1 MLARGMAGA
10 AVDGAAGAA
19 AVWAMAVGA
28 TDVAS
33 WAGVEL
39 RAVRLPASVAVRNV
53 AGCTAAAQ
61 SAVVAVA
68 DSMVAAQSAVAVE
81 GSTVAVEVIAEAE
94 GMVAAVTDN
103 CEWPELPNPVTK
115 SERLAA
121 KAAGRFCLP

>member
-1 MLARGMAGA
+1 M
-10 AVDGAAGAA
+10 V
-19 AVWAMAVGA
+19 VGA
-28 TDVAS
+28 TDAAS
-33 WAGVEL
+33 LAGVEL

-61 SAVVAVA
+61 SAAAVAVG
-68 DSMVAAQSAVAVE
+68 SMVAAQSEVVAEGSTAVE

-94 GMVAAVTDN
+94 GMVAAVTGN
-103 CEWPELPNPVTK
+103 CEWPELPNPVKK